1 MCKKNVTSVT
11 VPINRLT
18 YLVHVLLRFFG
29 MYPAMGAALYRR
41 GVMDNLA
48 R

>member
-18 YLVHVLLRFFG
+18 YLVHAKSTSELPVIGFG
-29 MYPAMGAALYRR
+29 FSE
-41 GVMDNLA
+41 D
-48 R
+48 